1 MTMNKNKLPALLL
14 PLLLIGAP
22 LLLAQDHYVMS
33 LLVASMVIGGIALSW
48 ALLGNLGGMIS
59 FGHAAFFGVGAYTS
73 AVLSMKFGVP
83 VLLGLLLGGVG
94 ALIAALA
101 MLPVLRLRGP
111 YFALAILAYAHI
123 FRILA
128 TEWTSMT
135 GGSGG
140 LSNIARLPTVMGVDL
155 SSKIGAYFVI
165 LLIVAVFA
173 LVYARVRESHYGL
186 ALRAMHESEDA
197 TRVVGVN
204 STVLKGMMLL
214 LSAFMCGV
222 VGAFNAHYISFLEPD
237 YAFSA
242 LWVTIPIVAAI
253 FGGYR
258 SITGPVVGAVVVY
271 LLDQLVFKNI
281 IPSGHQLVLGA
292 LLVAAT
298 EQGICAL
305 TLGSEPEEL
314 LRQLQDRFPHA
325 DLAPGD
331 AAFEQTLAQVL
342 TALDDPR
349 QGAALPLDVRGT
361 AFQQRVWQAL
371 RAVPPHPPHGR
382 VHE

>member
-1 MTMNKNKLPALLL
+1 MRLHTRHSAMLLL
-14 PLLLIGAP
+14 LLALFIGAP
-22 LLLAQDHYVMS
+22 LLLAHNHYLMS

-73 AVLSMKFGVP
+73 AVLSMKFGLP
-83 VLLGLLLGGVG
+83 VLAALLLGGVG
-94 ALIAALA
+94 ALVAALA

-128 TEWTSMT
+128 TEWTTMT

-140 LSNIARLPTVMGVDL
+140 LSNIPALPHLLGVDL
-155 SSKIGAYFVI
+155 SGKSAAYFVI
-165 LLIVAVFA
+165 LIIVVVFA
-173 LVYARVRESHYGL
+173 LIYARLRESHYGL

-242 LWVTIPIVAAI
+242 LWVTLPIVAAI

-258 SITGPVVGAVVVY
+258 SISGPVIGAVVVY

-281 IPSGHQLVLGA
+281 IPSGHQLVLGG
-292 LLVAAT
+292 LLVAMIVFSPD
-298 EQGICAL
+298 GL
-305 TLGSEPEEL
+305 LPLLRTLGKSAGNL
-314 LRQLQDRFPHA
+314 VRDN
-325 DLAPGD
+325 D
-331 AAFEQTLAQVL
+331 AAT
-342 TALDDPR
+342 
-349 QGAALPLDVRGT
+349 
-361 AFQQRVWQAL
+361 
-371 RAVPPHPPHGR
+371 
-382 VHE
+382 